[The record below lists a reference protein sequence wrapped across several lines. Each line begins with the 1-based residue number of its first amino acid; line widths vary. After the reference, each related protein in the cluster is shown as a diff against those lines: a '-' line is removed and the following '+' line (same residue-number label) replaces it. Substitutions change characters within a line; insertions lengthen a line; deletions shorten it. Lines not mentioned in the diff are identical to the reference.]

1 MNKINKMN
9 PCPSSA
15 SCNKA
20 LCPFDLSLTEQS
32 LKESDKCRFMKNPKR
47 KKVKGREF
55 MAGGAVMPDG
65 LLRSV
70 PQCNLKLLN
79 EANKEQWAKLQDLES
94 K

>member
-1 MNKINKMN
+1 M
-9 PCPSSA
+9 
-15 SCNKA
+15 
-20 LCPFDLSLTEQS
+20 PFYE
-32 LKESDKCRFMKNPKR
+32 EPKT

>member
-1 MNKINKMN
+1 M
-9 PCPSSA
+9 
-15 SCNKA
+15 
-20 LCPFDLSLTEQS
+20 PFYE
-32 LKESDKCRFMKNPKR
+32 EPKT

-79 EANKEQWAKLQDLES
+79 EANKEQWDKLQDLES